1 MNSHNISVETE
12 KINSQLQ
19 RADLKK
25 NILIR
30 SINREYEFYLNLL
43 RDLLYISVEKGV
55 TELFNDSSIN
65 DDFLNANG
73 LLTLLEKKI
82 SNLIYRKLPLITV
95 EQLKINSIE
104 EYINEEIN
112 FNGLGISLTKKDD
125 KKEKSQNQDT
135 FELEKPIQF
144 QITKDFSDTSQYYKA
159 ENHEK
164 FVSLDLDKND
174 RDKYLFNKNIIENI
188 GVDNQFIFSLL
199 EIIEEV
205 NVEKPRY
212 LAKDNIKQ
220 MHIPSGHQNLRNFD
234 LIDRSLE
241 NLLLNLSYKINE
253 ELFKANLINKMI
265 SKDSFEYLVRKKLMI
280 KHPYPFVINFDF
292 NLNQSL
298 SKGDN
303 FPSIIFFNI
312 STVELEYKN
321 LNLSIQRN
329 KINELKNQFQRL
341 VKKETYWRQ
350 KGITLNKIR

>member
-125 KKEKSQNQDT
+125 KDLLLTSS
-135 FELEKPIQF
+135 ELNDMSTPNVLVTSPGPEANLSSF
-144 QITKDFSDTSQYYKA
+144 LETKT
-159 ENHEK
+159 
-164 FVSLDLDKND
+164 DLISTPLAK
-174 RDKYLFNKNIIENI
+174 
-188 GVDNQFIFSLL
+188 FSLS
-199 EIIEEV
+199 V
-205 NVEKPRY
+205 TTF
-212 LAKDNIKQ
+212 KQ
-220 MHIPSGHQNLRNFD
+220 
-234 LIDRSLE
+234 
-241 NLLLNLSYKINE
+241 
-253 ELFKANLINKMI
+253 
-265 SKDSFEYLVRKKLMI
+265 
-280 KHPYPFVINFDF
+280 
-292 NLNQSL
+292 
-298 SKGDN
+298 
-303 FPSIIFFNI
+303 
-312 STVELEYKN
+312 
-321 LNLSIQRN
+321 
-329 KINELKNQFQRL
+329 
-341 VKKETYWRQ
+341 
-350 KGITLNKIR
+350 